1 MPLPTKSIKG
11 LEIFAT
17 GRHNGDV
24 YSEGDL
30 DDMVN
35 AFGEVGFEPVVK
47 AGHQNAQE
55 NSRVAGA
62 VFGEPALGYVS
73 RIWRKGQK
81 LLADIS
87 GIPARFADLISA
99 GSYKRVSSEIYW
111 NYETQDAI
119 YPRVLKAIA
128 FLGADIPALTSLRAV
143 ESLFQRAPS
152 AFAYGSGREVRVYS
166 FQNVKGGHMPLKTYA
181 DERDLLEDYR
191 RYTSHDCDRAASER
205 IQAEINA
212 GTSAKE
218 LAHLAAQYERGAF
231 TPLAEARRSAT
242 KASQAEI
249 FQAGLALDRDTR
261 SIMQQKSLNYSD
273 AFREAQELAPA
284 TASIYNHGIK
294 LAQYTD
300 STTEPSPVVL
310 IANLA
315 GSIRE
320 FPGGPIDFARAAD
333 AVNQFVAEDIR
344 ISAASECLD
353 RLARHWSKDRAEIE
367 VEHLDLAEAA
377 SDGQFTEQSLRD
389 LLWPQ
394 DSAGS
399 FVS

>member
-35 AFGEVGFEPVVK
+35 AFGEVFCTRREGRASK
-47 AGHQNAQE
+47 R
-55 NSRVAGA
+55 S
-62 VFGEPALGYVS
+62 GEFPRGRCCFRRACTGYVS

-181 DERDLLEDYR
+181 HEGDLLEDYR
-191 RYTSHDCDRAASER
+191 RYTSHDCDRAASEKIKLR
-205 IQAEINA
+205 STRVRVRKSLPISPRN
-212 GTSAKE
+212 TSAV
-218 LAHLAAQYERGAF
+218 HLRRWLKHVAVPRRQARLRFFKRAWPWIA
-231 TPLAEARRSAT
+231 TPGRSCS
-242 KASQAEI
+242 K
-249 FQAGLALDRDTR
+249 
-261 SIMQQKSLNYSD
+261 
-273 AFREAQELAPA
+273 
-284 TASIYNHGIK
+284 
-294 LAQYTD
+294 
-300 STTEPSPVVL
+300 
-310 IANLA
+310 NL
-315 GSIRE
+315 
-320 FPGGPIDFARAAD
+320 
-333 AVNQFVAEDIR
+333 
-344 ISAASECLD
+344 
-353 RLARHWSKDRAEIE
+353 
-367 VEHLDLAEAA
+367 
-377 SDGQFTEQSLRD
+377 
-389 LLWPQ
+389 
-394 DSAGS
+394 
-399 FVS
+399 